1 MKIDN
6 IYTSFSFS
14 KSYKA
19 KLINFLRNN
28 TTIETG
34 GNKVFDGT
42 YNHLLHIPEEF
53 AELIIELKKIH
64 KKDKVFKNFLEIGFS
79 HGIANTIL
87 NKFFNFSQI
96 VAIDKF
102 GAHINGATLLP
113 NLRFKNLVLIC
124 GDSQNKTTINTLKN
138 LGKFDLVFID
148 GDHEYSVVKND
159 FLNVKKMIHKKS
171 VIIFHD
177 INLDKSG
184 SKKFWG
190 ELKKNKKYK
199 LKGIICRKYNFNYGT
214 GILKLV

>member
-14 KSYKA
+14 KIYKA

-87 NKFFNFSQI
+87 NKFFNFEKHFFYFLGCIFSI
-96 VAIDKF
+96 KNYFLNFIFLKF
-102 GAHINGATLLP
+102 
-113 NLRFKNLVLIC
+113 
-124 GDSQNKTTINTLKN
+124 N
-138 LGKFDLVFID
+138 LGSGIYLVYTNNSILTNT
-148 GDHEYSVVKND
+148 Y
-159 FLNVKKMIHKKS
+159 
-171 VIIFHD
+171 IF
-177 INLDKSG
+177 
-184 SKKFWG
+184 
-190 ELKKNKKYK
+190 
-199 LKGIICRKYNFNYGT
+199 
-214 GILKLV
+214 

>member
-64 KKDKVFKNFLEIGFS
+64 KKDKVFKNFLEIGTGRGTAS
-79 HGIANTIL
+79 
-87 NKFFNFSQI
+87 
-96 VAIDKF
+96 
-102 GAHINGATLLP
+102 
-113 NLRFKNLVLIC
+113 
-124 GDSQNKTTINTLKN
+124 
-138 LGKFDLVFID
+138 
-148 GDHEYSVVKND
+148 YSVSLLD
-159 FLNVKKMIHKKS
+159 S
-171 VIIFHD
+171 VVCYIY
-177 INLDKSG
+177 L
-184 SKKFWG
+184 
-190 ELKKNKKYK
+190 
-199 LKGIICRKYNFNYGT
+199 
-214 GILKLV
+214 